1 MHATPYLTRQVF
13 LTLLSPVHVGCG
25 ETYDPTNY
33 VIDEGVLYG
42 FEPSLV
48 WLPEQERQELRRLA
62 LKGDRTGWA
71 AFFHRN
77 RRSFTAQARTAVRA
91 GREVCL
97 NYQKL
102 VERKGSDNQC
112 LIERTTYTAAGDDD
126 TAFIPGSSVKGAVH
140 TALLERLHIGKRD
153 VCKDD
158 ELWGKGFEK
167 RPLRLLKVGDFMP
180 EGPVLMRAVSA
191 KRLAKDARGTSG
203 RKEGIPM
210 AIETLWP
217 GGYRA
222 FSSSWAIEGDRS
234 EQGIADA
241 YVDFQRIARDL
252 TAFNR
257 SKLEAELRLL
267 EVDPKAGD
275 WGRRVRELLGSIDPL
290 LKRGDMALL
299 RVGKFQGALS
309 LRLSASDKKP
319 PKTQTFVLNDGQVLP
334 FGWAL
339 LEFRD
344 EASEPLKAW
353 CRAWPDTQAVDL
365 RALRQARREEETRR
379 REEARAEDERRKA
392 VEVAE
397 AAEEARLAAMS
408 DEKRRVV
415 VLGNSLGKYSGTV
428 NPGSDL
434 FRAVQVLLREAATWA
449 NIEDRKLCALT
460 LAPLVKER
468 GMYQGKAKKELKELL
483 NKLGS
488 D

>member
-1 MHATPYLTRQVF
+1 
-13 LTLLSPVHVGCG
+13 
-25 ETYDPTNY
+25 
-33 VIDEGVLYG
+33 
-42 FEPSLV
+42 
-48 WLPEQERQELRRLA
+48 
-62 LKGDRTGWA
+62 
-71 AFFHRN
+71 
-77 RRSFTAQARTAVRA
+77 
-91 GREVCL
+91 
-97 NYQKL
+97 
-102 VERKGSDNQC
+102 
-112 LIERTTYTAAGDDD
+112 
-126 TAFIPGSSVKGAVH
+126 
-140 TALLERLHIGKRD
+140 
-153 VCKDD
+153 
-158 ELWGKGFEK
+158 
-167 RPLRLLKVGDFMP
+167 
-180 EGPVLMRAVSA
+180 
-191 KRLAKDARGTSG
+191 
-203 RKEGIPM
+203 M

-344 EASEPLKAW
+344 EVSEPLKAW

-379 REEARAEDERRKA
+379 REEARAKDERRKA

-449 NIEDRKLCALT
+449 NIEDRKFCALT